1 MHTLSAYRLKI
12 YLEEVS
18 LLRFENHKYS
28 QFLQQSKA
36 AAGWETSTHTDSQA
50 RREDSTALAHTSG
63 QSVDNSGLQYLGGGI
78 KLDLFLWKG
87 FICILIK
94 ILIKNQ

>member
-1 MHTLSAYRLKI
+1 MHTLSAYRLKV

-36 AAGWETSTHTDSQA
+36 VSGWETSTHTAKLGERTALHLLTHRDSQ
-50 RREDSTALAHTSG
+50 
-63 QSVDNSGLQYLGGGI
+63 
-78 KLDLFLWKG
+78 
-87 FICILIK
+87 
-94 ILIKNQ
+94 

>member
-12 YLEEVS
+12 YLREVS

-36 AAGWETSTHTDSQA
+36 VSGWETIAHTAKLGERTALHSLTHRRASLSCRDSQ
-50 RREDSTALAHTSG
+50 
-63 QSVDNSGLQYLGGGI
+63 
-78 KLDLFLWKG
+78 
-87 FICILIK
+87 
-94 ILIKNQ
+94 